1 MDSQRL
7 VNKMNWIKQNILK
20 IGLVILGL
28 VLCYTLFLFF
38 EARHLSA
45 ANAEQV
51 VAAHNQIAALS
62 HTIQENESTW
72 SRLTEEHNDQLAQ
85 LQARNNDLATL
96 ISSRNEQIATLTN
109 VVANFH
115 PIHIVAEGPA
125 ATQTTEEERLRVDF
139 DQTHSDY
146 LHVHGHTLTNPAY
159 AEVDM
164 EFTRPLHLTITS
176 TQTEDG
182 AWRTYATSDYQDLQ
196 IGDID
201 ASINPHVAAASVMEH
216 QTHHEWYDGFE
227 IGINAAIGTSG
238 HSGGAG
244 LMLGY
249 DFGPATVGITGMGI
263 VNPSGGDILIGLYGT
278 LNPFDL

>member
-45 ANAEQV
+45 TNAEQV

-72 SRLTEEHNDQLAQ
+72 SRLTEERNDQLAQ

-115 PIHIVAEGPA
+115 PIHVVAEGPA
-125 ATQTTEEERLRVDF
+125 ATQTTEAERLRVDF

-201 ASINPHVAAASVMEH
+201 ASINPHVAAASVTEH
-216 QTHHEWYDGFE
+216 QAHHEWYDN
-227 IGINAAIGTSG
+227 IGVGIFGGAGTSG
-238 HSGGAG
+238 HVGQ
-244 LMLGY
+244 LGVSVGY
-249 DFGPATVGITGMGI
+249 HFGPADVNLMGSGIIT
-263 VNPSGGDILIGLYGT
+263 PTGGDIIIGLGATIY
-278 LNPFDL
+278 PFDL